1 MVKGNA
7 GSFQIRQQLK
17 AHKFRWMKMWRAWVG
32 ICLRTYPDQLHQPA
46 MWHTGNTNG
55 TEFESPEAWMEIVKQ
70 IAGTAQMRVLDL
82 HGHRWEVVP
91 GIVPGNSQ
99 GARDDNTATTTQQA
113 RERPDVLAS
122 PTEQVRRELDTQP
135 AATPTEPTR
144 RKIAPDSATDVP
156 PAWHLTPADYGLAQ
170 FPADGADREQPDVL
184 ASPTK
189 KVRRELDTQPAAT
202 PTEPTRRKI
211 APDSATAKLLRRL
224 EARRNAKK
232 KSKA

>member
-1 MVKGNA
+1 
-7 GSFQIRQQLK
+7 
-17 AHKFRWMKMWRAWVG
+17 MWKAWVG
-32 ICLRTYPDQLHQPA
+32 ICLRINNHTDQLHQSA

-55 TEFESPEAWMEIVKQ
+55 TEFDSPEAWMEIVKQ

-122 PTEQVRRELDTQP
+122 PT
-135 AATPTEPTR
+135 
-144 RKIAPDSATDVP
+144 
-156 PAWHLTPADYGLAQ
+156 
-170 FPADGADREQPDVL
+170 
-184 ASPTK
+184 K

-202 PTEPTRRKI
+202 PTEPTRKKI
-211 APDSATAKLLRRL
+211 ASDSATAKLLRRL

>member
-1 MVKGNA
+1 
-7 GSFQIRQQLK
+7 
-17 AHKFRWMKMWRAWVG
+17 MKMWKAWVG
-32 ICLRTYPDQLHQPA
+32 ICLRINNHTDQLHQSA

-55 TEFESPEAWMEIVKQ
+55 TEFDSPEAWMEIVKQ

-122 PTEQVRRELDTQP
+122 PT
-135 AATPTEPTR
+135 
-144 RKIAPDSATDVP
+144 
-156 PAWHLTPADYGLAQ
+156 
-170 FPADGADREQPDVL
+170 
-184 ASPTK
+184 K

-202 PTEPTRRKI
+202 PTEPTRRKV
-211 APDSATAKLLRRL
+211 APDSATEVPPAWRKREVSYTSGEKRQGTPRLALDSRRL
-224 EARRNAKK
+224 RTRTIPCRW
-232 KSKA
+232 SRS

>member
-1 MVKGNA
+1 MVRTTTAAAAAATTTTTAPPPQSSSPTPSAPPPSAAIWAGYCPKKCMFMVKGNA

-17 AHKFRWMKMWRAWVG
+17 EHKFRWMKPPFVDRPGAWVR
-32 ICLRTYPDQLHQPA
+32 ICLRINDHTDQLHQPA
-46 MWHTGNTNG
+46 MWHTGNTYG
-55 TEFESPEAWMEIVKQ
+55 TEFDSPEWCMEIVKQ
-70 IAGTAQMRVLDL
+70 IASSAQMRVLDQ

-99 GARDDNTATTTQQA
+99 GARDDNTATTKQQA
-113 RERPDVLAS
+113 RERPDVLA
-122 PTEQVRRELDTQP
+122 T
-135 AATPTEPTR
+135 
-144 RKIAPDSATDVP
+144 
-156 PAWHLTPADYGLAQ
+156 
-170 FPADGADREQPDVL
+170 
-184 ASPTK
+184 PTK

>member
-1 MVKGNA
+1 
-7 GSFQIRQQLK
+7 
-17 AHKFRWMKMWRAWVG
+17 MKD
-32 ICLRTYPDQLHQPA
+32 PP
-46 MWHTGNTNG
+46 
-55 TEFESPEAWMEIVKQ
+55 F
-70 IAGTAQMRVLDL
+70 
-82 HGHRWEVVP
+82 
-91 GIVPGNSQ
+91 
-99 GARDDNTATTTQQA
+99 
-113 RERPDVLAS
+113 
-122 PTEQVRRELDTQP
+122 
-135 AATPTEPTR
+135 PTR
-144 RKIAPDSATDVP
+144 TRRRGVIPE
-156 PAWHLTPADYGLAQ
+156 Q